1 VAAAGDLSWSIVGDA
16 GEGIGVSVADTAA
29 GAEFGL
35 EVGQDV
41 AVFADAGAVIGLGAG
56 NAGRVVTVAVAV
68 EETVD
73 VAVAE
78 WLGAGS

>member
-1 VAAAGDLSWSIVGDA
+1 M
-16 GEGIGVSVADTAA
+16 SVADTAA

>member
-1 VAAAGDLSWSIVGDA
+1 MAAAGDLRWSIVGDA
-16 GEGIGVSVADTAA
+16 GEAIVVTVADTAA

-35 EVGQDV
+35 DVGQDV
-41 AVFADAGAVIGLGAG
+41 AVLAGAGAVTGLGAG

-68 EETVD
+68 EGTVD

>member
-1 VAAAGDLSWSIVGDA
+1 MAAAGDLRWSIVGDA
-16 GEGIGVSVADTAA
+16 GEAIGVSVADTAA

-35 EVGQDV
+35 DVGQDV

-56 NAGRVVTVAVAV
+56 NAGRVVPVAVAV
-68 EETVD
+68 EETAD